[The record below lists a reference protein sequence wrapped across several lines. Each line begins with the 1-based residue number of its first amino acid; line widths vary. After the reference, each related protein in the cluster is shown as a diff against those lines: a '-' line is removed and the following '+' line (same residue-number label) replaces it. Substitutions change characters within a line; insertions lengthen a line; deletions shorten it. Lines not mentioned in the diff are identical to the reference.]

1 VRVAFDEQ
9 IFLKQMRG
17 GISRYFVEL
26 INAFRSE
33 PDLGIIPELT
43 FNTTWNEHALSELA
57 EVRRGRLPRQ
67 PRGEIAR
74 RRLTRRLR
82 PDESSAPVR
91 HTTFYDPRYLQDAE
105 GATHVVTVH
114 DMIPELFPDQVSAQ
128 VHEAKQRYVKDADL
142 VVCVSEDTR
151 GDLLRVYGELAA
163 PVVVV
168 QSGVSERFS
177 RTGAGGADL
186 PEKYLLHVGARAGYK
201 NFALLLE
208 AFAEPSR
215 RHPDLHLVVV
225 GGGVSEQHERQRIE
239 ELGLT
244 HRIHWRQVSD
254 EQLPTVY
261 RRAAAVILPS
271 RYEGFG
277 LPVLEAMK
285 AGAPVIAGET
295 AVFRE
300 VAGDA
305 AIFFDVDDGDE
316 LASAIDRVLADSQL
330 AHDLV
335 DRGRLRAADFSWSR
349 TARLT
354 AAAYRSV
361 VAE

>member
-26 INAFRSE
+26 INAFRSD
-33 PDLGIIPELT
+33 PDLGIVPELT
-43 FNTTWNEHALSELA
+43 FDRTWNEHALSELA
-57 EVRRGRLPRQ
+57 EVQRGRLRRQ

-82 PDESSAPVR
+82 PKESSAPLL
-91 HTTFYDPRYLQDAE
+91 HSTFYDPRYLPDVQA
-105 GATHVVTVH
+105 ANHVVTVH
-114 DMIPELFPDQVSAQ
+114 DMIPELFPDQVSTQ
-128 VHEAKQRYVKDADL
+128 VHEAKRRYVEDADL
-142 VVCVSEDTR
+142 VLCVSEATR
-151 GDLLRVYGELAA
+151 EDLLRVYGELTA

-168 QSGVSERFS
+168 PSGVSGRFS
-177 RTGAGGADL
+177 RAGAVLNGL
-186 PEKYLLHVGARAGYK
+186 PDKYLLHVGARSSYK
-201 NFALLLE
+201 NFELLLD
-208 AFAEPSR
+208 AFAESSIG
-215 RHPDLHLVVV
+215 HPDLHLAVV
-225 GGGVSEQHERQRIE
+225 GGGPPSDREQRKIA
-239 ELGLT
+239 ELGLS
-244 HRIHWRQVSD
+244 HRIAWRQVTD

-261 RRAAAVILPS
+261 QQASAVILPS

-285 AGAPVIAGET
+285 AGAPVIAGDT

-305 AIFFDVDDGDE
+305 AIFFDIDDSDE
-316 LASAIDRVLADSQL
+316 LAAAIDRLLKDSQL
-330 AHDLV
+330 AQLLV
-335 DRGRLRAADFSWSR
+335 DRGQLRAADFSWSR